1 MLAEQSL
8 KEGDL
13 SEALSELQ
21 EAVRDD
27 PSNGERRVFLFQLLC
42 VLGQW
47 DRALTQLNVAADLD
61 SANLLMAAVYRPAL
75 QSEAFREQVFLGQRT
90 PIVFGEPPSWIGWLI
105 SANQLSAEGRYD
117 QAQALFDQAFDAAEP
132 ASGSIDGQP
141 FEWIGDA
148 DSRLGPILEAIVQ
161 GRYFWIPFSAIREIV
176 IEPPTEL
183 RDVVWAR
190 ANFKWANGGESAGL
204 VPSRYP
210 DSTRADDNRV
220 SLARTTV
227 WEERASGFFVGF
239 GQRTLVSNTDEF
251 PLLEVRRIVLGN
263 ETDSTAKMA
272 NNDG

>member
-13 SEALSELQ
+13 SAALSELQ

-27 PSNGERRVFLFQLLC
+27 PSDGERRIFLFQLLC

-75 QSEAFREQVFLGQRT
+75 QCEAFREQVFLGQRT
-90 PIVFGEPPSWIGWLI
+90 PIVFGEPPPWIGWLI
-105 SANQLSAEGRYD
+105 NANQRLAEGRYD
-117 QAQALFDQAFDAAEP
+117 QAQGLFEQAFDEAEP
-132 ASGSIDGQP
+132 ASGVIDGQP

-148 DSRLGPILEAIVQ
+148 DSRLGPILEAIVD

-183 RDVVWAR
+183 RDVVWVR
-190 ANFKWANGGESAGL
+190 ANFKWTNGGESAGF

-210 DSTRADDNRV
+210 HSSQAQDSRIAM
-220 SLARTTV
+220 ARTTV
-227 WEERASGFFVGF
+227 WEERASGFHVGF
-239 GQRTLVSNTDEF
+239 GQRMLVSDANEF
-251 PLLEVRRIVLGN
+251 PLLEIRRIVLGN
-263 ETDSTAKMA
+263 GTESGAETAD
-272 NNDG
+272 NHG